1 MGNSRFAYEDAP
13 VATLPVADGERI
25 VVLLE
30 SLYVGAFDEPGKG
43 EVLLSFSF
51 STFGRSAAALEPATV
66 LREIGLPRL
75 KNRSEVDWLRGTIL
89 FGPAPVYRSLAVTA
103 SALEI
108 DRGDKVE
115 RRVDKIAR
123 FATSVG
129 SPADIAFT
137 GRRFDVLSSF
147 LAMVNSLNAD
157 DLILQ
162 ESETF
167 LIGSMVDVPRLRQGR
182 IRVESGHEDP
192 ADRTRL
198 VLSVRLAPEAAAR
211 RRAASAIAE
220 RMARRA
226 GAGARQASRESRRI
240 RSV

>member
-1 MGNSRFAYEDAP
+1 MGNKRFAYEDTP
-13 VATLPVADGERI
+13 VASLPVAEGERI
-25 VVLLE
+25 LVLLE

-66 LREIGLPRL
+66 LKEIGLPRL
-75 KNRSEVDWLRGTIL
+75 KNRMEVDWLRGTIL
-89 FGPAPVYRSLAVTA
+89 FGPAPVHRSLAVTA

-108 DRGDKVE
+108 DRGTAV
-115 RRVDKIAR
+115 RSRVNQIAG
-123 FATSVG
+123 FATSLG

-137 GRRFDVLSSF
+137 GRRFEVLSSF
-147 LAMVNSLNAD
+147 LEMVNSLNAD

-167 LIGSMVDVPRLRQGR
+167 LVGGLPDVPRLRQGR
-182 IRVESGHEDP
+182 ILVQSGHPDP

-198 VLSVRLAPEAAAR
+198 VLSVRMAPDAAVR
-211 RRAASAIAE
+211 RRAASALAE
-220 RMARRA
+220 RLARRS
-226 GAGARQASRESRRI
+226 GSGARHGARETRRI
-240 RSV
+240 RSA